1 MQIIHI
7 LDDFFYSLF
16 PVNVGDKEQI
26 IKFLTDYYTFSVF
39 KPKVTITGNLVT
51 VDVDTSLIL
60 SQDNDFKRTV
70 SLCEQGKFDEA
81 KPILENLIEKNPTN
95 SEYHRIMGQ
104 ILSDEGNQ
112 DEAIN
117 SLINA
122 LRWDSKNGWALLL
135 MGNIFAKFKDDVR
148 TARIYYDQAL
158 IAKPNDVTTLNNI
171 GVNFLQLDK
180 IEEAKQYFLKAVKIN
195 DQYPNALYA
204 LGKISETEGD
214 FKSAFNS
221 SLQAIRFNKNRDT
234 LFQQSVNQLF
244 NVAKHITKTEVGKK
258 ITKEYQVKLE
268 VEGGTEIEIIEDAT
282 IKTAAKFEFAENY
295 NKQKHTLRFNPKNL
309 AVEHLIMHEMV
320 HLDLVIEARNNELNQ
335 LFIST
340 GSHKAAFI
348 RGLEPTIRRLKK
360 QGVPED
366 SIAKYCTGLFE
377 GLNLQIYNT
386 PIDLFIENFLYN
398 NYIDL
403 RPYQFLSLYSLI
415 NEGIK
420 AVTEKRVVEISPPDI
435 LSKSKIYNLINAIQ
449 FRELYGIDLINEFKA
464 TTAELKQAEQ
474 FYGEYLDYKN
484 DREPAEEY
492 ELVQH
497 WAEDLK
503 LDRFFELQEEIKF
516 RRNKDSD
523 SIFDQLE
530 NDPLGMNEPS
540 PLQERD
546 MKKFQESQKNIGTN
560 MSVMWFMV
568 DALKYFDGM
577 PAAEIKKIALEIAML
592 GTQGYNPNK
601 KDYILNSIPNKEFS
615 GYHILSYYYV
625 SFAMA
630 IPDVLPELQLPF
642 DEEYQMAKSL
652 FAQK

>member
-1 MQIIHI
+1 MQIIHL

-26 IKFLTDYYTFSVF
+26 IKYLTDFYTFSIF
-39 KPKVTITGNLVT
+39 KPIVSISGNLIT
-51 VDVDTSLIL
+51 VEVDTSLIQ
-60 SQDNDFKRTV
+60 SQERDFKRTV
-70 SLCEQGKFDEA
+70 ALCEQGKFDEA

-117 SLINA
+117 CLINA
-122 LRWDSKNGWALLL
+122 LRWDSKNGWALLM
-135 MGNIFAKFKDDVR
+135 MGNIFAKFKDDVP
-148 TARIYYDQAL
+148 TAMKYFNQAL
-158 IAKPNDVTTLNNI
+158 VAKPDDVISINNI
-171 GVNFLQLDK
+171 GANLLQLGK
-180 IEEAKQYFLKAVKIN
+180 FEEAKEYFLKAVKIN
-195 DQYPNALYA
+195 DQYPNTLFA
-204 LGKISETEGD
+204 LGMINEMEGD
-214 FKSAFNS
+214 LKSAFNYTI
-221 SLQAIRFNKNRDT
+221 QAIKLNKNRDT
-234 LFQQSVNQLF
+234 LYRNSVNQLI
-244 NVAKHITKTEVGKK
+244 NVAKRITKTEVGKK

-268 VEGGTEIEIIEDAT
+268 AEGGTEIEIIEDTT
-282 IKTAAKFEFAENY
+282 IPTAAKFEFAENY
-295 NKQKHTLRFNPKNL
+295 NKPKHTLRFKSKYL
-309 AVEHLIMHEMV
+309 AVEHLIMHELV

-366 SIAKYCTGLFE
+366 SITKYCSGLFE

-435 LSKSKIYNLINAIQ
+435 LSKSKIYNLVNAIQ
-449 FRELYGIDLINEFKA
+449 FRELYGIDLTNEFKA
-464 TTAELKQAEQ
+464 TTFELKQAEK
-474 FYGEYLDYKN
+474 FYSEYLDYKN

-503 LDRFFELQEEIKF
+503 LDRFFELQEEIQF
-516 RRNKDSD
+516 RRNKDTN
-523 SIFDQLE
+523 SIFDNIE
-530 NDPLGMNEPS
+530 NDPLGINESS
-540 PLQERD
+540 PLKERD
-546 MKKFQESQKNIGTN
+546 MKKFQESQQQIGTN

-577 PAAEIKKIALEIAML
+577 PTAEIKKIALEIAML

-601 KDYILNSIPNKEFS
+601 KDYILNSIPNKEFT
-615 GYHILSYYYV
+615 GYHILAYYYV
-625 SFAMA
+625 SFALA
-630 IPDVLPELQLPF
+630 IPDVLPQLQLPY

-652 FAQK
+652 FEQN